1 MSGTWNLPLTLTGS
15 RWRFDFLFMPR
26 ALILALFI
34 MGGLRLAGGEL
45 VDSGPFTSRDGA
57 HWVMTNGR
65 PVMVKINPAA
75 KDPTLAAVIAF
86 VKADR
91 TNQIPYVPG
100 TFVCSEFAVRLHDNA
115 ERAGLRAAIVFV
127 SFATGPGHALIA
139 FHTRDHGL
147 VFVDCTG
154 GTADNPASG
163 PGGFDTFGYLVKG
176 RPYGRL
182 PLDLGITDPVSY
194 AFYEKIRTARAGIQ
208 AWSKWADQERVVL
221 GAESAE
227 IARLESRPLA
237 PEQAAQVKARIDQF
251 NERTAAYNSRIETL
265 NRFIVGVQE
274 NYLHNPEPVKDF
286 EVRW

>member
-1 MSGTWNLPLTLTGS
+1 
-15 RWRFDFLFMPR
+15 MPR
-26 ALILALFI
+26 ALILVLFLL
-34 MGGLRLAGGEL
+34 GGLRGAGGEL

-57 HWVMTNGR
+57 RWVMTDGR
-65 PVMVKINPAA
+65 PVMVKKNPAA
-75 KDPTLAAVIAF
+75 KDPTLAALIKF
-86 VKADR
+86 VKADS

-100 TFVCSEFAVRLHDNA
+100 KFVCSEFAVRLHDNA

-139 FHTRDHGL
+139 FRTRDHGL

-182 PLDLGITDPVSY
+182 PLDLGVTDPVSY
-194 AFYEKIRTARAGIQ
+194 AFYEKIRAARAGIQ
-208 AWSKWADQERVVL
+208 AWSKWADQERTAL
-221 GAESAE
+221 GTESAE
-227 IARLESRPLA
+227 IARLQANPRP
-237 PEQAAQVKARIDQF
+237 PEQAAQLKARIDQF
-251 NERTAAYNSRIETL
+251 NERTGVFNSRIETL
-265 NRFIVGVQE
+265 NRFITGVQE
-274 NYLHNPEPVKDF
+274 NYQHNPEPVKDF